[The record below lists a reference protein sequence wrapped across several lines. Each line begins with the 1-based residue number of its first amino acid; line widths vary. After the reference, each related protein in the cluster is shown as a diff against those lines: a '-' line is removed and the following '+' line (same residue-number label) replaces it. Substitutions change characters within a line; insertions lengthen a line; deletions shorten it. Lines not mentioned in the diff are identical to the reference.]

1 MSTVKELLD
10 EFSGR
15 VNQPRESAYVT
26 GTTPNA
32 IQLTSGLRFISGQL
46 LRKPG
51 DWSCLKRLYVF
62 TTQTGVSLY
71 QLPGDHYRSLSQ
83 TQYGVTTQMI
93 MGGPLT
99 DSNLAYRTYG
109 ISPIGIFPS
118 YQPNGP
124 QGYVFN
130 TSPYT
135 QKSAG
140 YFQITPPGPD
150 NVTQYVIGYISRN
163 YFWPTAWLPN
173 HSTYAVGNIVT
184 GIANMYICTAIT
196 TGISGTT
203 RPSVTTGSVV
213 DGGVTWTVYTEPY
226 PLQAD
231 TDFSIFDD
239 EIMIEG
245 MRWYWYQTK
254 KQQYTDIKAD
264 WENSVKTELGRAF
277 SGAVV
282 NAGYD
287 VNIAGQWPNISVG
300 SWPGTGGG

>member
-1 MSTVKELLD
+1 MSTVKDLLD

-15 VNQPRESAYVT
+15 INQPKESAYIT

-32 IQLTSGLRFISGQL
+32 LQLTSGLRFISGQL

-62 TTQTGVSLY
+62 TTVLNQALY

-83 TQYGVTTQMI
+83 TQYGVTNQII

-109 ISPIGIFPS
+109 ISPVGIFPS

-124 QGYVFN
+124 QNYIFN

-135 QKSAG
+135 QRSAG
-140 YFQITPPGPD
+140 YFQITPTGPD

-163 YFWPTAWLPN
+163 YFWPQAWVANTAYTL
-173 HSTYAVGNIVT
+173 GLIRT
-184 GIANMYICTAIT
+184 GVANMYICTTAGT
-196 TGISGTT
+196 SGTT
-203 RPSVTTGSVV
+203 RPSVTTGTVT
-213 DGGVTWTVYTEPY
+213 DGTAVWTVYTEPY
-226 PLQAD
+226 PLTAD

-245 MRWYWYQTK
+245 MRWFWYQSK
-254 KQQYTDIKAD
+254 KQQYEDIRAD
-264 WENSVKTELGRAF
+264 WEGMVRVEMSRAF
-277 SGAVV
+277 AGAVV
-282 NAGYD
+282 NAGVD
-287 VNIAGQWPNISVG
+287 VNIQGPFPNTPFSGWSV
-300 SWPGTGGG
+300 P